1 LELADG
7 VLSAQGGSGRRYPVQ
22 ERIPILLPDVD
33 EPAVR
38 SQITAYLT
46 RGASYYRD
54 NYGGAN
60 PQRDARLGLV
70 TDLLEGLVR
79 PGADVL
85 EAGAGPAVL
94 AEPIRELTQRYVA
107 LDLSLDNLL
116 AGRERAGDFAAV
128 VGTLTALPFRDG
140 AFDVVLA
147 IGCLEYVPDLERA
160 LS

>member
-1 LELADG
+1 WEASSNRRLHRSHCLEPHLTDDELLELLCCPVSGEPLEFGDG
-7 VLSAQGGSGRRYPVQ
+7 VLSAEGGSGRRYPVQ

-38 SQITAYLT
+38 SQITAYRT

-85 EAGAGPAVL
+85 EAGA
-94 AEPIRELTQRYVA
+94 
-107 LDLSLDNLL
+107 
-116 AGRERAGDFAAV
+116 
-128 VGTLTALPFRDG
+128 
-140 AFDVVLA
+140 
-147 IGCLEYVPDLERA
+147 
-160 LS
+160 